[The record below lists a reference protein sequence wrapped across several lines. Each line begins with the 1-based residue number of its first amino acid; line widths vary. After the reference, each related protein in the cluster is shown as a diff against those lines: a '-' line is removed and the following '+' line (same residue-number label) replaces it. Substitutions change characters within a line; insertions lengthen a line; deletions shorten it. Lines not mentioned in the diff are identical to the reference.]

1 MERIPDKCVDDI
13 SLPRQEALDGIL
25 ARCAFA
31 PETEWLPTEE
41 AFGRVLAEDMMSKN
55 TLPNHLT
62 ANRDGVA
69 VYFHRFADGTPDTS
83 AWKEGVDYV
92 FSNTGIGIPGDFD
105 TEILIE
111 QVRFDEE
118 GRIRFTRPPACK
130 GENTIPVGNELKE
143 GELLARKGQ
152 TLTPSLMAL
161 LAKGGHTRFPV
172 VKKPVVAFLPTG
184 SELVPAG
191 EPLPLRKNVDANSV
205 LVRGKLLEWGA
216 EPLIYPI
223 CKDDPDALRAT
234 LTDALSKADMVLMNA
249 GSSKGTDDFSHQVL
263 HEVGEM
269 LNQQVDTGPGKHT
282 SYTMAGRVPIV
293 GLSGPTTC
301 CDYTCEWYVKPLVDQ
316 FLGRPL
322 TVFPLRKARL
332 LADLTATKKG
342 VLFMMGARVMA
353 DEDGE
358 WVVAPAGAIR
368 DGRAIEQKVNCFIPM
383 APGFDKKAG
392 DEVEIELRWPFSVP
406 RHEPEWIQAVKDAGM
421 SISR

>member
-1 MERIPDKCVDDI
+1 MERIPDKCADDL

-25 ARCAFA
+25 SRCRFA

-41 AFGRVLAEDMMSKN
+41 AFGRVLAEDMVSKN

-69 VYFHRFADGTPDTS
+69 VYFHRFASGMPDTAS
-83 AWKEGVDYV
+83 WQEGVDYV

-118 GRIRFTRPPACK
+118 GRIRFTQAPACK
-130 GENTIPVGNELKE
+130 GENTLSVGSELKE
-143 GELLARKGQ
+143 GERLARKGQ

-161 LAKGGHTRFPV
+161 LAKGGHTCFPV
-172 VKKPVVAFLPTG
+172 VRKPVVAFLPTG

-191 EPLPLRKNVDANSV
+191 EFLPLRKNVDANSV

-223 CKDDPDALRAT
+223 CKDDPDALRAA
-234 LTDALSKADMVLMNA
+234 LTGALSKADIVLLNA

-301 CDYTCEWYVKPLVDQ
+301 CDYTCEWYVKPLIDQ
-316 FLGRPL
+316 YLGRPATIFPIRTAKLL
-322 TVFPLRKARL
+322 TG
-332 LADLTATKKG
+332 LTMTKKG
-342 VLFMMGARVMA
+342 VLFMMGARVMV
-353 DEDGE
+353 DSGGE
-358 WVVAPAGAIR
+358 WVVAPAGAIQ

-383 APGFDKKAG
+383 GAGFDKKAG
-392 DEVEIELRWPFSVP
+392 DEVEIELRWPFAAP
-406 RHEPEWIQAVKDAGM
+406 RHEPEWIAQVKTTQL